1 MPRWTGRRLT
11 PISRGRSRSSRSASR
26 SPIRF
31 RRNDGS
37 ARRAPLRIQSARQRA
52 MQEMLANPAV
62 QGGLAPFI
70 AALTVTALL
79 APFRLGGLAVVAAF
93 ATAVY
98 FIAGFTFEPL
108 TATRKIILLGFAA
121 PLAGI
126 VIDFAFRPTRLE
138 ALVLAL
144 AGAAAA
150 AWIFWP
156 ILAQKD
162 LERALL
168 PGGVALLATAWT
180 VGFSH
185 SRLAEDG
192 VRAGAAGLALGA
204 GAGGAA
210 ILGASL
216 TYGLYGTAVAAG
228 SGAVLL
234 VQMIIGRKIHAG
246 ATFMLAPALVTALPF
261 AAAAAPESFT
271 IDAYHSF
278 PYFDTVHLG
287 TSVIRGRFEK
297 ISGKLVLDTAAKT
310 GTIELTV
317 PTATL
322 STGDNDKGSR
332 PRSRDE
338 HLRSPDFFN
347 VAEFP
352 TMSYKGTAT
361 KWHGDAPA
369 TVEGQLTLLG
379 VTRPVTLTVERWKCG
394 PDPRTQGKR
403 YFCGGNATGAFN
415 RSDFGMKFIVGPVS
429 DEVKLWISVEAC
441 RD

>member
-1 MPRWTGRRLT
+1 
-11 PISRGRSRSSRSASR
+11 
-26 SPIRF
+26 
-31 RRNDGS
+31 
-37 ARRAPLRIQSARQRA
+37 

-62 QGGLAPFI
+62 QGGLAPFV
-70 AALTVTALL
+70 AALIVAALL

-108 TATRKIILLGFAA
+108 TATRKIIILGLAA

-138 ALVLAL
+138 AWVLAL

-156 ILAQKD
+156 LLAQKG

-168 PGGVALLATAWT
+168 PGGIAVLATAWT

-216 TYGLYGTAVAAG
+216 TYGLYAMAVAAG

-234 VQMIIGRKIHAG
+234 VPMLIRRKNYHG
-246 ATFMLAPALVTALPF
+246 ATFNPSAALGTALLAPAPHISAQGPW
-261 AAAAAPESFT
+261 
-271 IDAYHSF
+271 Y
-278 PYFDTVHLG
+278 
-287 TSVIRGRFEK
+287 SV
-297 ISGKLVLDTAAKT
+297 
-310 GTIELTV
+310 
-317 PTATL
+317 
-322 STGDNDKGSR
+322 
-332 PRSRDE
+332 
-338 HLRSPDFFN
+338 
-347 VAEFP
+347 
-352 TMSYKGTAT
+352 
-361 KWHGDAPA
+361 
-369 TVEGQLTLLG
+369 
-379 VTRPVTLTVERWKCG
+379 
-394 PDPRTQGKR
+394 
-403 YFCGGNATGAFN
+403 
-415 RSDFGMKFIVGPVS
+415 
-429 DEVKLWISVEAC
+429 
-441 RD
+441 